1 MPLVARLPT
10 VAAQLPTDQ
19 KKWVCV
25 WVRYTLMEIISN
37 AWLVP
42 GNPETGRGQ
51 PQQEVFLINS
61 KTVERQ
67 IVYFNSLLARPSAR
81 PRAQQLGEGRSLS
94 GKTTEKEMACPGLWF
109 GDDAL
114 SAAKKLD
121 NVLAC
126 LTVGLCIL
134 ECSREVGSVVLG
146 LGVVFS
152 CFQRRVCIGKRHTW
166 GNRVKVLVL

>member
-42 GNPETGRGQ
+42 GKPGTGRGQ

-61 KTVERQ
+61 ETVERQ

-81 PRAQQLGEGRSLS
+81 PRAQQLGEGRSLWENHRKGNGMS
-94 GKTTEKEMACPGLWF
+94 GA
-109 GDDAL
+109 
-114 SAAKKLD
+114 
-121 NVLAC
+121 
-126 LTVGLCIL
+126 
-134 ECSREVGSVVLG
+134 VVW
-146 LGVVFS
+146 
-152 CFQRRVCIGKRHTW
+152 R
-166 GNRVKVLVL
+166 